1 MASVRVLGVRIDG
14 VGMDETVDR
23 IEAMIAAGG
32 AHQVATVNPEFI
44 MRARQDSEFSRVLEA
59 ADLCLADGAGAVW
72 AARRHG
78 LFMAERVAGVDLVP
92 ALSRRAA
99 ARGWG
104 VFLLG
109 GASGVA
115 ELAARRLKQLAPELR
130 VVGCF
135 AGDASPAGDD
145 ETRAAVA
152 RARPD
157 LLLVA
162 YGAPKQELWIERNAR
177 GLGVPVSIGV
187 GGAFDF
193 LAGRVPRAPAW
204 MRRFGIEWLFRLIR
218 QPWRA
223 RRMAVLPGFALLVLR
238 QRD

>member
-1 MASVRVLGVRIDG
+1 
-14 VGMDETVDR
+14 
-23 IEAMIAAGG
+23 
-32 AHQVATVNPEFI
+32 
-44 MRARQDSEFSRVLEA
+44 
-59 ADLCLADGAGAVW
+59 
-72 AARRHG
+72 
-78 LFMAERVAGVDLVP
+78 VAGVDLVP
-92 ALSRRAA
+92 ALARRAA

-109 GASGVA
+109 GGPGVA
-115 ELAARRLKQLAPELR
+115 ELAARRLKQLAPGLH

-152 RARPD
+152 TARPQ

-162 YGAPKQELWIERNAR
+162 YGAPKQELWIHRNAHD
-177 GLGVPVSIGV
+177 LGVPVSIGV

-204 MRRFGIEWLFRLIR
+204 MRRLGIEWLFRLMR

-223 RRMAVLPGFALLVLR
+223 RRMAVLPVFALLVLR